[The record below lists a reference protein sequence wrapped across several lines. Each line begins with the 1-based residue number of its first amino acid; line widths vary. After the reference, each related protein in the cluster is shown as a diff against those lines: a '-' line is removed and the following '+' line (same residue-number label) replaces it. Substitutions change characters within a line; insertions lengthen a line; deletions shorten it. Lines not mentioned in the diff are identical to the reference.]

1 MTTRRLD
8 GLYRTWEPNPEL
20 VNRIA
25 VDLLNYQ
32 AQTISTTR
40 AAADLVQDYPE
51 LRDYALDDCMLDDLR
66 DAIYQ
71 ACARAVIT
79 IPDEESQRCSPE
91 PQKN

>member
-1 MTTRRLD
+1 MATRRID

-25 VDLLNYQ
+25 IDLLQYQ

-51 LRDYALDDCMLDDLR
+51 LRDYALDDRMLDDLH

-79 IPDEESQRCSPE
+79 IPPE
-91 PQKN
+91 QA

>member
-1 MTTRRLD
+1 MPTRRLD
-8 GLYRTWEPNPEL
+8 GLYRTWEPSPEL

-25 VDLLNYQ
+25 VDLLQYQ

-51 LRDYALDDCMLDDLR
+51 LRDYALNDSMLDDLR

-79 IPDEESQRCSPE
+79 IPPE
-91 PQKN
+91 QT